1 MHYEHETTVHAP
13 RQTVWD
19 WHNREG
25 AFDRLTP
32 PWEPMETVSAPPD
45 LSPGGRRII
54 RFPLLGPIKGRWIAE
69 HTDLIEGEL
78 FADRMVRG
86 PFKRWWHTHRF
97 VEKDEMTIVQ
107 DEVSYEVPMG
117 FLGRLF
123 GGRMVRKRIL
133 QMFTAREKGLIND
146 IARQMEFADAP
157 RKRVLVVGGSGL
169 IGSNLIPFLDCI
181 GHEVTQLV
189 RREPSHPRQRFW
201 DPSNGILDIEHLKG
215 IDAVIHLGGVGIGDK
230 RWTKKRKAAIIDS
243 RRDSVTL
250 LAEKMASMDSPP
262 EVFIVASAIGYYG
275 NRGDEEIDESSK
287 RGEGFL
293 SETTEMWEASA
304 DAARAASIRTIHL
317 RTGIVMSPLGGAL
330 GRMLLPFKLGGG
342 GPIGNGKQWF
352 SWISMNDHI
361 AAIQHLMM
369 TPECEGAFNLT
380 SPNPVRQKQF
390 ARVLGRVLRRP
401 AFAPLPGFVLRIVFG
416 ELARPLLLEGQKVL
430 PNRLLQSGF
439 EFRNPDL
446 EESLRDVLGAW
457 RMNKKTTQSSSTPQ
471 PSAQV

>member
-1 MHYEHETTVHAP
+1 MVIVMHYEHETSVHAP

-19 WHNREG
+19 WHTREG

-45 LSPGGRRII
+45 LSPGGRRVI

-97 VEKDEMTIVQ
+97 VEKGEMTIVE
-107 DEVSYEVPMG
+107 DEVSYDVPMG

-123 GGRMVRKRIL
+123 GGRMVRKRIW

-146 IARQMEFADAP
+146 ITRQMEFSEVP

-169 IGSNLIPFLDCI
+169 IGSNLIPFLDCM

-201 DPSNGILDIEHLKG
+201 DPSNGVLDIEHLKE

-243 RRDSVTL
+243 RRDSVSL
-250 LAEKMASMDSPP
+250 
-262 EVFIVASAIGYYG
+262 
-275 NRGDEEIDESSK
+275 
-287 RGEGFL
+287 L
-293 SETTEMWEASA
+293 SE
-304 DAARAASIRTIHL
+304 
-317 RTGIVMSPLGGAL
+317 
-330 GRMLLPFKLGGG
+330 K
-342 GPIGNGKQWF
+342 NG
-352 SWISMNDHI
+352 
-361 AAIQHLMM
+361 
-369 TPECEGAFNLT
+369 
-380 SPNPVRQKQF
+380 
-390 ARVLGRVLRRP
+390 
-401 AFAPLPGFVLRIVFG
+401 
-416 ELARPLLLEGQKVL
+416 
-430 PNRLLQSGF
+430 
-439 EFRNPDL
+439 
-446 EESLRDVLGAW
+446 
-457 RMNKKTTQSSSTPQ
+457 
-471 PSAQV
+471 

>member
-1 MHYEHETTVHAP
+1 MHYEHETVVHAP
-13 RQTVWD
+13 RQIVWD
-19 WHNREG
+19 WHTREG

-32 PWEPMETVSAPPD
+32 PWEAMESISAPPD
-45 LSPGGRRII
+45 LSPGGRRVI

-86 PFKRWWHTHRF
+86 PFKRWWHTHRL
-97 VEKDEMTIVQ
+97 VEKGEMTIVE
-107 DEVSYEVPMG
+107 DEVSYDVPMG

-123 GGRMVRKRIL
+123 GGRMVRKRIQ

-169 IGSNLIPFLDCI
+169 IGSNLIPFLDGM
-181 GHEVTQLV
+181 GHDVFQLV

-201 DPSNGILDIEHLKG
+201 DPSNGVLDIEHLKG

-230 RWTKKRKAAIIDS
+230 RWTKKRKAANIDS

-275 NRGDEEIDESSK
+275 DRGDENLDESSS
-287 RGEGFL
+287 RGNGFL
-293 SETTEMWEASA
+293 PETVEMWEASA
-304 DAARAASIRTIHL
+304 DEARAASIRTIHL
-317 RTGIVMSPLGGAL
+317 RSGIVMSPLGGAL

-369 TPECEGAFNLT
+369 TPECEGAYNLT

-401 AFAPLPGFVLRIVFG
+401 AFIPLPGFVLRIAFG
-416 ELARPLLLEGQKVL
+416 EFARPLLLEGQKVL

-439 EFRNPDL
+439 EFRDSNL
-446 EESLRDVLGAW
+446 EESLRDILGAW
-457 RMNKKTTQSSSTPQ
+457 KLNSNPSQSVSITEPSTQ
-471 PSAQV
+471 V

>member
-1 MHYEHETTVHAP
+1 MVITMHYEHNTAVNAP
-13 RQTVWD
+13 RQTVWE

-32 PWEPMETVSAPPD
+32 PWEIMETLSAPPD
-45 LSPGGRRII
+45 LSPGGRRVM
-54 RFPLLGPIKGRWIAE
+54 RFPLFGPIKGRWIAE
-69 HTDLIEGEL
+69 HTDLIEGEM

-97 VEKDEMTIVQ
+97 VEKGDMTIIE
-107 DEVSYEVPMG
+107 DEVSYDLPLG

-123 GGRMVRKRIL
+123 GSRIASKRIT

-146 IARQMEFADAP
+146 MTRQMEFEDAP

-169 IGSNLIPFLDCI
+169 IGSNLIPFLDCM
-181 GHEVTQLV
+181 GHEVLQLV
-189 RREPSHPRQRFW
+189 RREPSHSRQRFW
-201 DPSNGILDIEHLKG
+201 DPSNGVLDVEHLTD

-230 RWTKKRKAAIIDS
+230 RWTKKRKAQIIDS
-243 RRDSVTL
+243 RKESVSL
-250 LAEKMASMDSPP
+250 LAEKMAAMESPP

-275 NRGDEEIDESSK
+275 DRGDETLDESSA
-287 RGEGFL
+287 RGDGFL
-293 SETTEMWEASA
+293 PETVEMWEASA

-317 RTGIVMSPLGGAL
+317 RSGIVMSPRGGAL
-330 GRMLLPFKLGGG
+330 GRMLLPFKLGAG

-369 TPECEGAFNLT
+369 TPDCEGAFNLT
-380 SPNPVRQKQF
+380 SPNPVKQKQF

-401 AFAPLPGFVLRIVFG
+401 AFIPLPGFVLRIVFG
-416 ELARPLLLEGQKVL
+416 ELARPILLEGQKVL
-430 PNRLLQSGF
+430 PDRLLKSGF
-439 EFRNPDL
+439 EFQTPNL
-446 EESLRDVLGAW
+446 EGSLRDILGAW
-457 RMNKKTTQSSSTPQ
+457 KTNSESS
-471 PSAQV
+471 